1 MAQTNTNNNKL
12 TLLDTIN
19 EFVGFMDNSSVPPT
33 SDGMS
38 YTDGSYDVEWNID
51 NVLNFGGSLSY
62 TINQIS
68 AKKSYYDNLSYR
80 LENMSVETH
89 TQEQIDSTEKQIELV
104 RPVIT
109 NLSITEALQQRLFH
123 KFVGQYIGIEVGD
136 NTLIQNLV
144 KDVKKHL
151 EAKKRHNMKSK
162 SDKEFDIDLNQTK
175 K

>member
-1 MAQTNTNNNKL
+1 MAQTNTKQQKL

-19 EFVGFMDNSSVPPT
+19 EFVDFMDNSSVPPI

-38 YTDGSYDVEWNID
+38 YTNGSYDVEWNID

-68 AKKSYYDNLSYR
+68 AKKSYYDNLTYR
-80 LENMSVETH
+80 LDNMSEETH
-89 TQEQIDSTEKQIELV
+89 TQDQIESTERQIALV

-109 NLSITEALQQRLFH
+109 NLSITEALQQRLFY
-123 KFVGQYIGIEVGD
+123 KFVGQYIGIEIGD
-136 NTLIQNLV
+136 NTSIQNLV

-175 K
+175 